1 MAMCIWYPKGRSK
14 DSGLEQ
20 GSAVPA
26 CVAEGSWW
34 RAAMFVVPHGDKRL
48 LQSLGEFIQ
57 HNGCKLEVVQL
68 IIIERVE
75 WHCCSTC
82 EHSET
87 EHLPIKERMLQ
98 LWWRPELT
106 MKIISNIY

>member
-1 MAMCIWYPKGRSK
+1 MAMCIWYPKGTIK

-34 RAAMFVVPHGDKRL
+34 RAAMFDIPHGDKCL
-48 LQSLGEFIQ
+48 LQSLGEFIL

-68 IIIERVE
+68 FVIERVKC
-75 WHCCSTC
+75 HCCSTC
-82 EHSET
+82 ENT
-87 EHLPIKERMLQ
+87 EAGHLPTKERAPQ
-98 LWWRPELT
+98 LWWTPADQ
-106 MKIISNIY
+106 KDYQ